1 MNLRPLSIDA
11 IGQPLF
17 SSRAT
22 PVHGLGTIARDGAGR
37 VFRYCLSG
45 VTQTVGNVL
54 QAAAQ
59 VTDHQGL
66 TPVNAAIGDTTI
78 VATLGGTAVA
88 AENLYADGFAQ
99 ISVTPGLGYSYRI
112 VGHLA
117 VLGGGVITLK
127 LDPSGPI
134 QVAITAANS
143 KVCLVQNPYKYVIQS
158 PTSAGSGAI
167 VGVSI
172 YPIVSGEY
180 GWIQTG
186 GVAAV
191 LIAGTPAVG
200 YPVGW
205 STTAGAAAVT
215 TGTTAPIGRMMV
227 TGQAGLVQP
236 VMLHID
242 S

>member
-1 MNLRPLSIDA
+1 MNLRPLSTDA

-22 PVHGLGTIARDGAGR
+22 PVHGIGTIARDGAGR

-54 QAAAQ
+54 QASAQ
-59 VTDHQGL
+59 ITDHQGL
-66 TPVNAAIGDTTI
+66 TPVAAAIGDTTI

-99 ISVTPGLGYSYRI
+99 ISVTPGLGYSYKI

-143 KVCLVQNPYKYVIQS
+143 KVSLVQNPYKYVVQS
-158 PTSAGSGAI
+158 PTTATGAI

-172 YPIVSGEY
+172 YPITNGEY

-186 GVAAV
+186 GCAGV
-191 LIAGTPAVG
+191 LVAGTPAVG
-200 YPVGW
+200 IPVGY
-205 STTAGAAAVT
+205 SATAGACAVS
-215 TGTTAPIGRMMV
+215 TGAVVVIGRMMV

-236 VMLHID
+236 VMLNID